1 MDNLNA
7 MLTVIENRIPTGLL
21 DAEACQLHEVLPGP
35 TLLHLPGR
43 RQPALFVSVLLH
55 GNESTGLLTIQQLL
69 RRYDSKVL
77 PRALS
82 IFIGNVAAARH
93 GQRRL
98 DDQPDY
104 NRIWP
109 GQGDSPEHAMVAQ
122 VMDEMRRRGVFASID
137 IHNNTGLNP
146 HYACV
151 NRLSA
156 PFLQMAVMFSRT
168 VVYFTKPYGVQSMA
182 FAGLCPAVTLECGQ
196 PGQAFGVAHALDYV
210 DACLHLAQLPEHAVA
225 PHDIDLFHSVAV
237 VTVPEQVTFGFG
249 DAAAELDFL
258 EDIDHFNFSEL
269 PMGTCFGWAR
279 SAQGRLLCRNEHGE
293 DVSDAYF
300 DYSNGRIELART
312 VMPSMLTLNEQVIR
326 QDCFCYLMER
336 LDCGPSAG

>member
-1 MDNLNA
+1 MDHLNH
-7 MLTVIENRIPTGLL
+7 MLTVIENRIPSELL
-21 DAEACQLHEVLPGP
+21 TADARRLHEVLPGP

-55 GNESTGLLTIQQLL
+55 GNESTGLLVVQALL

-82 IFIGNVAAARH
+82 IFIGNVAAARY

-109 GQGDSPEHAMVAQ
+109 GSGDSSEHAMVAH

-151 NRLSA
+151 NRLSP
-156 PFLQMAVMFSRT
+156 PFLQMAAMFGRT

-182 FAGLCPAVTLECGQ
+182 FAELCPAVTLECGQ
-196 PGQAFGVAHALDYV
+196 PGHAYGVEHALSYV
-210 DACLHLAQLPEHAVA
+210 DACLHLAELPEHPVA

-237 VTVPEQVTFGFG
+237 VTVPRQVAFGFG
-249 DAAAELDFL
+249 NADAELDFL

-279 SAQGRLLCRNEHGE
+279 SEQARLMCRNEHGE
-293 DVSDAYF
+293 EVSDDYF
-300 DYSNGRIELART
+300 SYTDGRIELAKP
-312 VMPSMLTLNEQVIR
+312 VMPSMLTLNEEVIR

-336 LDCGPSAG
+336 LDFAGD